1 MKLLKRLSI
10 PAVLLA
16 ALMGSIVGPQVGGA
30 VVDSFVHWLD
40 GVAASNIKYPLPA
53 AFFAALLFAY
63 GIYEIFIVA
72 IAQRHQR
79 ARMELAKL
87 RIEGTDL
94 RTEGMCLGTTLALDR
109 WAAQCENWVE
119 RVSRQ
124 IERIDKADAIQFR
137 HLGYPGQPRP
147 HPGLTFVSIEH
158 QKSFA
163 LHDIFEQRLDRY
175 IDKYSNLEQ

>member
-10 PAVLLA
+10 PAVLFA

-40 GVAASNIKYPLPA
+40 GLAASNIKYPLPA
-53 AFFAALLFAY
+53 AFFAGLLLAY
-63 GIYEIFIVA
+63 GIYEILIVA
-72 IAQRHQR
+72 IVQRRQR
-79 ARMELAKL
+79 ARTELAKL

-94 RTEGMCLGTTLALDR
+94 SSEGMRLGTTLALDR
-109 WAAQCENWVE
+109 WAAKCGNWVE

-124 IERIDKADAIQFR
+124 IEKIDKADAMQFR

-147 HPGLTFVSIEH
+147 HPGHTFLSIEH
-158 QKSFA
+158 QRSFV
-163 LHDIFEQRLDRY
+163 LHDIFEQRLERY
-175 IDKYSNLEQ
+175 IDKYTNLEQ